1 MPDEERICKTT
12 KEVSEA
18 VKDNVDEFLIEG
30 DLSKKVIR
38 IKATGK
44 TAWGLCAGSL
54 AAAIALIAVGAAA
67 IPAAPPAG
75 AFSLAGGAVV
85 SAVAASALGPAA
97 VTAIS
102 IGVCAGGI
110 GALNTLRDK
119 YDIVEKGEN
128 FLKLKRK
135 ASKK

>member
-1 MPDEERICKTT
+1 MSDEKRICKTP
-12 KEVSEA
+12 KEISEA
-18 VKDNVDEFLIEG
+18 VKNNVDEFLIEG

-54 AAAIALIAVGAAA
+54 AVAIALIVVGTATTPAV
-67 IPAAPPAG
+67 PPAG
-75 AFSLAGGAVV
+75 MHFLAGGAVV
-85 SAVAASALGPAA
+85 SAAAASVLGPAA

-119 YDIVEKGEN
+119 YDIVEKGDN

>member
-1 MPDEERICKTT
+1 MPDEERVCKTT
-12 KEVSEA
+12 KDVSEA
-18 VKDNVDEFLIEG
+18 VKDNVDVLLVEG
-30 DLSKKVIR
+30 DLSKKVFR

-44 TAWGLCAGSL
+44 VAWLACAGSL
-54 AAAIALIAVGAAA
+54 AVAIALIVAGVATTPAV
-67 IPAAPPAG
+67 PPAG
-75 AFSLAGGAVV
+75 VASLVGGGVV
-85 SAVAASALGPAA
+85 SAVATSVLGSAA

-110 GALNTLRDK
+110 GALNTLRDN
-119 YDIVEKGEN
+119 YDIVEKGDN